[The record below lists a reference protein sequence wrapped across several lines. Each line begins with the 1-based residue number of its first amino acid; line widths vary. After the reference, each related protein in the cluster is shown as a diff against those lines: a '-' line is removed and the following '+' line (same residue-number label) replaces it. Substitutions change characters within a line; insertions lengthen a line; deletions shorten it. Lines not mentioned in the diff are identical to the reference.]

1 MSFCFLGR
9 DGHTA
14 LHSACYQVI
23 STSNNYWIILSNCN
37 LPFINE
43 NKNLQFLF
51 QGHIDMVHFLLEHGA
66 NLNLTARC
74 GAPVASSTS
83 TVLAVARSSS
93 TTTNKEFQDGKIGNL
108 DFS

>member
-1 MSFCFLGR
+1 MNSHLKKAIQMFKK
-9 DGHTA
+9 
-14 LHSACYQVI
+14 I
-23 STSNNYWIILSNCN
+23 SN
-37 LPFINE
+37 LKF
-43 NKNLQFLF
+43 F

-93 TTTNKEFQDGKIGNL
+93 TNTNKEFQDGNL
-108 DFS
+108 RKS